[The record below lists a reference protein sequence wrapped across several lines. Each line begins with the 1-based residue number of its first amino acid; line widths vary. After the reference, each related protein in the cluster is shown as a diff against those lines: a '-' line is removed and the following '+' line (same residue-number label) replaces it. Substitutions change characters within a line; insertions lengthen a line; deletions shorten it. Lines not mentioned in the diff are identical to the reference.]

1 MTSRS
6 TLAAWLG
13 SLDGQGLVRLLE
25 MRAVEY
31 VATSGH
37 RTVRTLSGLDLD
49 PPYFAG
55 AFGGVVWS
63 WLT

>member
-13 SLDGQGLVRLLE
+13 SLEGPGLARLLE

-37 RTVRTLSGLDLD
+37 RTLRTLSGLDLY
-49 PPYFAG
+49 PSYVAG